1 MDPEVVDVELEED
14 DEVLDDVDE
23 DVVEVDDVDDT
34 VIAEYVEGEG
44 TAGGNGGSG
53 GVLEG
58 AGPLP
63 VQTQVH
69 FHCPL

>member
-23 DVVEVDDVDDT
+23 DVVEVDVDDT
-34 VIAEYVEGEG
+34 VTAAYVDGEG
-44 TAGGNGGSG
+44 TGGGTGGFG